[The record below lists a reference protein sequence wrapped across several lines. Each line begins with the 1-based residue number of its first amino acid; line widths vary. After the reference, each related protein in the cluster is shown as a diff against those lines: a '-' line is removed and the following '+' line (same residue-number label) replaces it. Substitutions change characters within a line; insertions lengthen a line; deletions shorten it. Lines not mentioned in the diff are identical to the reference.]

1 MASFFQNR
9 NHLHVSHWFQK
20 NMMLGEIKKVEQD
33 FKDITG
39 EDGLNPTCPSWFAL
53 YHLTCI
59 LHSHLINYN
68 LNICDLS
75 NNDFFKNLSH
85 MRIIEMTLKA
95 FKVINFNLHVLD
107 RRVDVQWCQ
116 TIISSPSVFLPYGSM
131 RINFFLKI
139 SCRRSTVTTWSLHFI
154 IWMYTISIR

>member
-1 MASFFQNR
+1 
-9 NHLHVSHWFQK
+9 
-20 NMMLGEIKKVEQD
+20 MMLGEIKKVEQD

-68 LNICDLS
+68 LNICDVS
-75 NNDFFKNLSH
+75 NNEFLKNLSH

-116 TIISSPSVFLPYGSM
+116 TIISSPQCFFTIRQHENQFVFK
-131 RINFFLKI
+131 NFMPTFNCDKLRTMKRNGAEI
-139 SCRRSTVTTWSLHFI
+139 KESFYAILCHTW
-154 IWMYTISIR
+154 